1 MIQYKSLIPDHMN
14 VTVAQ
19 KRLIEKLGVFFE
31 GHGETPAEA
40 RIVGLFMVADQ
51 LEWTLED
58 IQQTLGISKS
68 AANNAINILLLKQQ
82 VEYVTKPGDR
92 KKYYKSKIEQ
102 WLTHVEAHLEKALE
116 VRLLMREALEQ
127 RTKATKEYNGALKE
141 MIDFMEFMFS
151 HHHEL
156 FVKWKKLKGKA

>member
-1 MIQYKSLIPDHMN
+1 MN
-14 VTVAQ
+14 VTIAQ

-40 RIVGLFMVADQ
+40 RIVGLLIVADQ
-51 LEWTLED
+51 LEWTLEE

-68 AANNAINILLLKQQ
+68 AANNALNILMLKRQ

-102 WLTHVEAHLEKALE
+102 WLTHVEEHMEKALE
-116 VRLLMREALEQ
+116 VRVVMREALEQ
-127 RTKATKEYNGALKE
+127 RTKSTKEFNAALKE
-141 MIDFMEFMFS
+141 MVDFMEFMMSS
-151 HHHEL
+151 HQDL
-156 FVKWKKLKGKA
+156 FIKWKKSKGKA

>member
-1 MIQYKSLIPDHMN
+1 MN
-14 VTVAQ
+14 VTAAQ

-40 RIVGLFMVADQ
+40 RIVGLFIVADQ

-92 KKYYKSKIEQ
+92 KKYYRSKIEQ
-102 WLTHVEAHLEKALE
+102 WMTHAEEQMEKALE
-116 VRLLMREALEQ
+116 VRVLIREALEQ
-127 RTKATKEYNGALKE
+127 RTKSTKEYNAALKE
-141 MIDFMEFMFS
+141 MIDFMEFMLS

-156 FVKWKKLKGKA
+156 FIKWKKLKGKA